1 MKLNKLTYFSFAL
14 ALVLANT
21 LTVKAQSNKRKTPT
35 QYITEQ
41 HIDQNLGYTLLDT
54 NMNETE
60 IFHQMYQKQR
70 IFQDLGNIASAGRNS
85 VFSPFKVFGFNPA
98 FNPYENYFFTP
109 NTAKY
114 YNTST
119 PFTELTF
126 AQGAKE
132 LLFLKATHAQ
142 NINPRWS
149 AAIDYQRI
157 TSDGFFFLG
166 KTSMQKT
173 SMYNVHTNTRY
184 FSKNK
189 RYEIIAHANWNYGY
203 QQESGGIQN
212 DSVFEHLSGATK
224 NVSVNL
230 NHSQNAYNNRS
241 ILVKQY
247 YRFGSPIQ
255 LINQEDT
262 LYDFKTKAQLAYTIK
277 TNETS
282 NVFTNNGDTVNPLLP
297 NQFLTQT
304 ANQTYDSVYSGLLE
318 NNLSLQL
325 LANVD
330 STYNRFLS
338 VGITHQ
344 AMSVAQPLF
353 LLNYQNVL
361 VDANL
366 RWDNLKPNTFSFG
379 VYGAYAL
386 TGYNNSDFKTHA
398 AVKYKLSGVEI
409 SAQIGAQKYRPEY
422 NYYRF
427 TTNQFIWNNNLNQTQ
442 TYSQQLAL
450 KTTKLHNNF
459 SLKINHYTITNNV
472 YLGNNLT
479 PEQDAKTASVWH
491 VEVAKTF
498 QLKKFYFTHQ
508 LNWQQSSS
516 ANIPV
521 PQIGGMIRYYYQTPI
536 FSSLLQVGVDV
547 FYNSSYYAMGW
558 SPASRMFYLQNQIK
572 VGNYALV
579 NPFINMQIKRAV
591 VFFIYEHANQNL
603 INKGFYNTPHYPISL
618 TSFRMGVRWR
628 MYN

>member
-1 MKLNKLTYFSFAL
+1 MKLNKLTYFQVVIAL
-14 ALVLANT
+14 LLLNVIA
-21 LTVKAQSNKRKTPT
+21 VKAQSNKRKTPT
-35 QYITEQ
+35 RYITEQ
-41 HIDQNLGYTLLDT
+41 RIDQNLGYTLLDT

-70 IFQDLGNIASAGRNS
+70 IFQDLGNIASAGRNA
-85 VFSPFKVFGFNPA
+85 VYTPFKEFGFNPA
-98 FNPYENYFFTP
+98 FNPYENYFPTP
-109 NTAKY
+109 STAKY

-119 PFTELTF
+119 PFTELFF

-142 NINPRWS
+142 NILPRWS

-166 KTSMQKT
+166 QTSMQKT

-189 RYEIIAHANWNYGY
+189 RYELIAHANWNYGY

-212 DSVFEHLSGATK
+212 DSIFENLTGATK

-230 NHSQNAYNNRS
+230 NYSKNAYNNRS
-241 ILVKQY
+241 IFVKQY
-247 YRFGSPIQ
+247 YRFGSPIE

-282 NVFTNNGDTVNPLLP
+282 NIFTSNGDTINPLLP

-304 ANQTYDSVYSGLLE
+304 ANQTYDSLYSGLLE

-325 LANVD
+325 IANDD
-330 STYNRFLS
+330 STNKRFLS
-338 VGITHQ
+338 VGIAHQ
-344 AMSVAQPLF
+344 VVSIAQPLF
-353 LLNYQNVL
+353 SYNYQNVL
-361 VDANL
+361 VDAKL
-366 RWDNLKPNTFSFG
+366 RWDNLKTNTFSFG
-379 VYGAYAL
+379 IYGAYAV
-386 TGYNNSDFKTHA
+386 TGYNNSDFKA
-398 AVKYKLSGVEI
+398 DAFIKYRLSGTEI
-409 SAQIGAQKYRPEY
+409 SAQVSTQRYRPEY

-427 TTNQFIWNNNLNQTQ
+427 TTNQFIWNNEFNQTQ
-442 TYSQQLAL
+442 THSQQLAV
-450 KTTKLHNNF
+450 KTTKLRNNF
-459 SLKINHYTITNNV
+459 SLKINHYTVANNV
-472 YLGNNLT
+472 YLGSSLT
-479 PEQDAKTASVWH
+479 PEQDTKAASVWH
-491 VEVAKTF
+491 IEATKTF
-498 QLKKFYFTHQ
+498 QVKKFYFTHQ
-508 LNWQQSSS
+508 LHWQHSNNT
-516 ANIPV
+516 NIPV

-536 FSSLLQVGVDV
+536 FSSILQIGVDV

-558 SPASRMFYLQNQIK
+558 SPASRMFYVQNHTK

-591 VFFIYEHANQNL
+591 IFFMYEHANQN
-603 INKGFYNTPHYPISL
+603 IVNNGFYNTPHYPISL

>member
-1 MKLNKLTYFSFAL
+1 M
-14 ALVLANT
+14 
-21 LTVKAQSNKRKTPT
+21 
-35 QYITEQ
+35 
-41 HIDQNLGYTLLDT
+41 
-54 NMNETE
+54 
-60 IFHQMYQKQR
+60 
-70 IFQDLGNIASAGRNS
+70 
-85 VFSPFKVFGFNPA
+85 
-98 FNPYENYFFTP
+98 
-109 NTAKY
+109 
-114 YNTST
+114 
-119 PFTELTF
+119 
-126 AQGAKE
+126 
-132 LLFLKATHAQ
+132 LFLKATHAQ
-142 NINPRWS
+142 NITPRWS
-149 AAIDYQRI
+149 AALDYQRI

-166 KTSMQKT
+166 QTSMQKT

-189 RYEIIAHANWNYGY
+189 RYELIAHANWNYGY

-212 DSVFEHLSGATK
+212 DSIFEKLTGATK

-230 NHSQNAYNNRS
+230 NYSKNAYNNRS

-247 YRFGSPIQ
+247 YRFGSPIE

-282 NVFTNNGDTVNPLLP
+282 SVFTTNGDTINPLLP

-325 LANVD
+325 LANAD

-338 VGITHQ
+338 IGVTHQ
-344 AMSVAQPLF
+344 AISVAQPLF

-366 RWDNLKPNTFSFG
+366 RWDNLKHSTFSFG
-379 VYGAYAL
+379 AYGAYAV
-386 TGYNNSDFKTHA
+386 TGYNNSDFKAHA
-398 AVKYKLSGVEI
+398 LIKYKLSGMEI
-409 SAQIGAQKYRPEY
+409 SAQIGAQRYRPEY

-442 TYSQQLAL
+442 TYSQQLAF
-450 KTTKLHNNF
+450 KTTKLCNNF
-459 SLKINHYTITNNV
+459 SLKINHYTVANNV
-472 YLGNNLT
+472 YLGSNLT
-479 PEQDAKTASVWH
+479 PEQDAKTATVWH
-491 VEVAKTF
+491 IEVAKTF

-508 LNWQQSSS
+508 LNWQQSNSV
-516 ANIPV
+516 NIPV
-521 PQIGGMIRYYYQTPI
+521 PQIGGMIRYYFQTPI
-536 FSSLLQVGVDV
+536 FSSVLQVGVDV

-558 SPASRMFYLQNQIK
+558 SPASRMFYVQNQTK

-591 VFFIYEHANQNL
+591 IFFMYEHANQNL
-603 INKGFYNTPHYPISL
+603 VNKGFYNTPHYPISL